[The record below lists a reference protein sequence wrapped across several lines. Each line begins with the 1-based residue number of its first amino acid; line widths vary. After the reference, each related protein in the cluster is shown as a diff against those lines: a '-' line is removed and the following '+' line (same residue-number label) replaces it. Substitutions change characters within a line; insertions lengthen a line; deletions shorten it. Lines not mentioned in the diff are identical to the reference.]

1 MMEQDLFTL
10 LVAQTWQVA
19 ILAIFAWIAVR
30 LFAKDRPHLAQALW
44 ALVLIK
50 CIVPPVL
57 SSPTSPFSWIE
68 ARAACVAQSQLTE
81 PSRIDNDIDNT
92 KPGEVPIR
100 PNVSRQPIV
109 VAATPAPKATTKN
122 HSNES
127 QLTSKANLQTQTQA
141 NSQPAK
147 PSNFTSRLT
156 HTPPVHDSGMI
167 ADVSIVQPV
176 ATEPYSMKSWTD
188 AVVWLWIVGI
198 FIGMF
203 VVAIRFTYFL
213 VWLRRSPAPQANQI
227 ATLVDKLRHQ
237 LGIRTS
243 VKIRVL
249 SRPVGPAVI
258 GLFRPTILLPAA
270 IVEHKSAAEI
280 EPLVAHELIH
290 IRRGDLW
297 WAALQTLATR
307 LLWFHPL
314 VWLASKM
321 VTRESERSCDEETIA
336 GIGCRPSDYARGLLE
351 VLELKH
357 QLRVA
362 PASPGVRP
370 VDITSARLERVMK
383 LGNGIKKR
391 TPLWVWL
398 AMLVCSAAV
407 LPGAAW
413 AVTQDNTTG
422 ESEDKP
428 QAEDAAKTPAQ
439 TPAKAT
445 ATKPEHY
452 QEYRFEVGDLLK
464 TIRERAKEG
473 ESAEQ
478 ILIAHCYVLN
488 SETLNSLPPRGAR
501 VKGTTLIVNETAER
515 ANKFQFQKALDGLRE
530 HGFDQVVVDAR
541 FLRLNQEQIDV
552 INLLGI
558 EWEQI
563 KSNSPAT
570 EIPIPPTGIIAPIA
584 TSVPSLDLPSRDGII
599 ATSVPSLDLPN
610 RDGIH
615 AVSHIARTTPALFSV
630 VSEEELQRII
640 KISSEWPVSLSH
652 GPAITM
658 LNGRDA
664 EIRTTYQRPF
674 VTAVKEVQVEGKGK
688 ARAHQPVISI
698 FETGIRMR
706 IRPVVTPSTIEVD
719 CHLQL
724 KEITDVKVL
733 HLAHWEFEES
743 ISEASAIELD
753 KLLDI
758 DKGASVQA
766 VASQP
771 KNSGEAVKSPKA
783 RYPVKVKGTGGVSI
797 QSPTQI
803 ATNIEIKRS
812 VPLGGT
818 LLLQMLSNNLDLGTD
833 TLIVMLTCKRISPP
847 WAKESDLEKKQRADR
862 EDAIKA
868 AMELPAAKEL
878 SVEENQV
885 SEDEDVLLIQAGSPN
900 ESVDSEPREFEVMGM
915 KFKLVGDV
923 KFEIKSSEILVSGT
937 QLSMQYGEDCVCSC
951 ENEGTIKCEFE
962 QNEIVG
968 GSLTLNGNARVQMDH
983 AFVLEA
989 NQLNFITDNTVE
1001 GGKVT
1006 LQLQGDAHFFT
1017 YGLNGMA
1024 DRISTNCDN
1033 EYILSGNVSLFHNPH
1048 NKPAEIYRGDKVIV
1062 TDDGTGE
1069 IKILVETA
1077 GLGALAPEPK

>member
-1 MMEQDLFTL
+1 MMGQDLFTL

-19 ILAIFAWIAVR
+19 ILAIFAWIAVG

-81 PSRIDNDIDNT
+81 PSRIDNT
-92 KPGEVPIR
+92 KPDKVPIR
-100 PNVSRQPIV
+100 SNVSIQSIV

-127 QLTSKANLQTQTQA
+127 QLTSKANLQTKTQA
-141 NSQPAK
+141 SSQPAK

-156 HTPPVHDSGMI
+156 HTPPKHGSGKI
-167 ADVSIVQPV
+167 ADVSITQPI
-176 ATEPYSMKSWTD
+176 ATEPYSMKSWID
-188 AVVWLWIVGI
+188 IVVLLWVVGV
-198 FIGMF
+198 FIGM
-203 VVAIRFTYFL
+203 VVVIIRFICFL
-213 VWLRRSPAPQANQI
+213 VWLRRSPAPKANHI
-227 ATLVDKLRHQ
+227 VTLVDKLRHQ

-243 VKIRVL
+243 VKIKVL
-249 SRPVGPAVI
+249 SQPVGPAVI

-362 PASPGVRP
+362 PALPGVRP

-383 LGNGIKKR
+383 LGNGIQKR

-398 AMLVCSAAV
+398 AMLACSAAV

-413 AVTQDNTTG
+413 AVTQDNATG
-422 ESEDKP
+422 ESENKP
-428 QAEDAAKTPAQ
+428 QAEDATTSPTQ
-439 TPAKAT
+439 TPAKGSAT
-445 ATKPEHY
+445 EPEIY

-478 ILIAHCYVLN
+478 ILIAHCYILN
-488 SETLNSLPPRGAR
+488 PDTLNSSPPRGAR
-501 VKGTTLIVNETAER
+501 VNGTTLIVNETAER

-530 HGFDQVVVDAR
+530 YGFDQVVVDSR

-570 EIPIPPTGIIAPIA
+570 EIPIPTTGTAPIA
-584 TSVPSLDLPSRDGII
+584 TSLTSLDLPS
-599 ATSVPSLDLPN
+599 

-640 KISSEWPVSLSH
+640 KISSECESVSLSN
-652 GPAITM
+652 GPTITM
-658 LNGRDA
+658 FNGRDA
-664 EIRTTYQRPF
+664 EIRDTGSRPF
-674 VTAVKEVQVEGKGK
+674 VTAVKEVQVEGKEK
-688 ARAHQPVISI
+688 ARASQPVFSI

-706 IRPVVTPSTIEVD
+706 VRPVVTASTIEVD

-733 HLAHWEFEES
+733 HLAHWESEES
-743 ISEASAIELD
+743 EISEASAIELN
-753 KLLDI
+753 KLLLDI
-758 DKGASVQA
+758 DKGDSVQA

-771 KNSGEAVKSPKA
+771 KNNGEAVKSPKA
-783 RYPVKVKGTGGVSI
+783 LYPVKVKGTGGVSI

-818 LLLQMLSNNLDLGTD
+818 LLLEMPSNNLDSATD
-833 TLIVMLTCKRISPP
+833 TLIVMLTCKRIPPP
-847 WAKESDLEKKQRADR
+847 WSKEWAKKLDLVKEQRADR

-878 SVEENQV
+878 SVAENQV
-885 SEDEDVLLIQAGSPN
+885 SEDVLLIQASSPN

-923 KFEIKSSEILVSGT
+923 KFEIKNSEIFVSGT
-937 QLSMQYGEDCVCSC
+937 QLSIQWGECVCSC
-951 ENEGTIKCEFE
+951 ENEGKIKFEFE

-968 GSLTLNGNARVQMDH
+968 GSLTLNGNVRVQMGF
-983 AFVLEA
+983 ACAEA
-989 NQLNFITDNTVE
+989 NQLNIMIDDSVE
-1001 GGKVT
+1001 GGKVKVT
-1006 LQLQGDAHFFT
+1006 LQGDAHFFIG
-1017 YGLNGMA
+1017 GLNGMA
-1024 DRISTNCDN
+1024 DRISTNVEN
-1033 EYILSGNVSLFHNPH
+1033 EYILSGNVSLFHNPD

-1062 TDDGTGE
+1062 TGDEAGE
-1069 IKILVETA
+1069 TEIVVETA
-1077 GLGALAPEPK
+1077 GPGALAPEPK

>member
-1 MMEQDLFTL
+1 
-10 LVAQTWQVA
+10 
-19 ILAIFAWIAVR
+19 
-30 LFAKDRPHLAQALW
+30 
-44 ALVLIK
+44 
-50 CIVPPVL
+50 
-57 SSPTSPFSWIE
+57 
-68 ARAACVAQSQLTE
+68 
-81 PSRIDNDIDNT
+81 
-92 KPGEVPIR
+92 
-100 PNVSRQPIV
+100 
-109 VAATPAPKATTKN
+109 
-122 HSNES
+122 
-127 QLTSKANLQTQTQA
+127 
-141 NSQPAK
+141 
-147 PSNFTSRLT
+147 
-156 HTPPVHDSGMI
+156 
-167 ADVSIVQPV
+167 
-176 ATEPYSMKSWTD
+176 MKSWTD

-198 FIGMF
+198 FIGMV

-357 QLRVA
+357 QLLVA
-362 PASPGVRP
+362 PALPGVRP

-428 QAEDAAKTPAQ
+428 QAEDAAKTSAQ

-488 SETLNSLPPRGAR
+488 SETLNSSPPRGAR
-501 VKGTTLIVNETAER
+501 VNGTTLIINETAER

-530 HGFDQVVVDAR
+530 YGFDQVVVDAR

-652 GPAITM
+652 GPTITM

-664 EIRTTYQRPF
+664 EIRTTCQRPF

-688 ARAHQPVISI
+688 ARAHQPVISL
-698 FETGIRMR
+698 FETGTRMR
-706 IRPVVTPSTIEVD
+706 VRPVVTPSTIEVD

-818 LLLQMLSNNLDLGTD
+818 LLLEMLSNDWELGTD

-847 WAKESDLEKKQRADR
+847 WAKESALEKKQRADR

-885 SEDEDVLLIQAGSPN
+885 TEDEDVLLIQAGSPN

-923 KFEIKSSEILVSGT
+923 KFEIKSSEILISGT
-937 QLSMQYGEDCVCSC
+937 QLSMQCGEGFVCSC
-951 ENEGTIKCEFE
+951 ENEGKIKVEFE

-968 GSLTLNGNARVQMDH
+968 GSLTLNGNARVQMGF
-983 AFVLEA
+983 ACAEA
-989 NQLNFITDNTVE
+989 NQLNIMIDDSVE
-1001 GGKVT
+1001 GVKVT
-1006 LQLQGDAHFFT
+1006 LQGDAHFFIE
-1017 YGLNGMA
+1017 GLNGMA
-1024 DRISTNCDN
+1024 DRISINCDN

>member
-1 MMEQDLFTL
+1 MDRRCS
-10 LVAQTWQVA
+10 
-19 ILAIFAWIAVR
+19 LALDCWNFPR
-30 LFAKDRPHLAQALW
+30 NGR
-44 ALVLIK
+44 
-50 CIVPPVL
+50 
-57 SSPTSPFSWIE
+57 S
-68 ARAACVAQSQLTE
+68 
-81 PSRIDNDIDNT
+81 
-92 KPGEVPIR
+92 G
-100 PNVSRQPIV
+100 
-109 VAATPAPKATTKN
+109 
-122 HSNES
+122 
-127 QLTSKANLQTQTQA
+127 
-141 NSQPAK
+141 NS
-147 PSNFTSRLT
+147 
-156 HTPPVHDSGMI
+156 VH
-167 ADVSIVQPV
+167 
-176 ATEPYSMKSWTD
+176 
-188 AVVWLWIVGI
+188 
-198 FIGMF
+198 
-203 VVAIRFTYFL
+203 YFL
-213 VWLRRSPAPQANQI
+213 VWLRRSPASETNQI
-227 ATLVDKLRHQ
+227 VTLVDRLRHQ

-243 VKIRVL
+243 VKIKVL

-270 IVEHKSAAEI
+270 IVEHKLAAEI

-362 PASPGVRP
+362 PALPGVRP

-383 LGNGIKKR
+383 LGNGIQKR

-439 TPAKAT
+439 TPAQTPVQTPAKAT

-488 SETLNSLPPRGAR
+488 RDTLNSSPPRGAR
-501 VKGTTLIVNETAER
+501 VNGTTLIINETAER

-530 HGFDQVVVDAR
+530 YGFDQVVVDSR

-570 EIPIPPTGIIAPIA
+570 EIPIPTTGTAPIA
-584 TSVPSLDLPSRDGII
+584 TSLTSLDLPS
-599 ATSVPSLDLPN
+599 

-640 KISSEWPVSLSH
+640 KISSECESVSLSN
-652 GPAITM
+652 GPTITM
-658 LNGRDA
+658 FNGRDA
-664 EIRTTYQRPF
+664 EIRDTGSRPF
-674 VTAVKEVQVEGKGK
+674 VTAVKKVQVEGKEK
-688 ARAHQPVISI
+688 ARASQPVISI

-706 IRPVVTPSTIEVD
+706 VRPVVTASTIEVD

-733 HLAHWEFEES
+733 HLAHWESEES
-743 ISEASAIELD
+743 EISEASAIELN
-753 KLLDI
+753 KLLLDI
-758 DKGASVQA
+758 DKGDSVQA

-771 KNSGEAVKSPKA
+771 KNNGEAVKSPKA
-783 RYPVKVKGTGGVSI
+783 LYPVKVKGTGGVSI

-818 LLLQMLSNNLDLGTD
+818 LLLEMPSNNLDSGTD
-833 TLIVMLTCKRISPP
+833 TLIVMLTCKRIPPP
-847 WAKESDLEKKQRADR
+847 WSKEWAKKLDLVKEQRADR

-878 SVEENQV
+878 SVAENQV

-923 KFEIKSSEILVSGT
+923 KFEIKNSEIFVSGT
-937 QLSMQYGEDCVCSC
+937 QLSIQCGEDFVCSC
-951 ENEGTIKCEFE
+951 ENEGKIKFEFE

-968 GSLTLNGNARVQMDH
+968 GSLTLNGNARVQMGF
-983 AFVLEA
+983 ACAEA
-989 NQLNFITDNTVE
+989 NQLNIMIDDSVE
-1001 GGKVT
+1001 GVKFT
-1006 LQLQGDAHFFT
+1006 LQGDAHFFIE
-1017 YGLNGMA
+1017 GLNGMA
-1024 DRISTNCDN
+1024 DRISTNVEN
-1033 EYILSGNVSLFHNPH
+1033 EYILSGNVSLFHNPD

-1062 TDDGTGE
+1062 TGDEAGE
-1069 IKILVETA
+1069 TEIVVETA
-1077 GLGALAPEPK
+1077 GPGRSGSKATSLVRDPSSDLGDSLRPVVDAALAPEPK

>member
-1 MMEQDLFTL
+1 
-10 LVAQTWQVA
+10 
-19 ILAIFAWIAVR
+19 
-30 LFAKDRPHLAQALW
+30 
-44 ALVLIK
+44 
-50 CIVPPVL
+50 
-57 SSPTSPFSWIE
+57 
-68 ARAACVAQSQLTE
+68 
-81 PSRIDNDIDNT
+81 
-92 KPGEVPIR
+92 
-100 PNVSRQPIV
+100 
-109 VAATPAPKATTKN
+109 
-122 HSNES
+122 
-127 QLTSKANLQTQTQA
+127 
-141 NSQPAK
+141 
-147 PSNFTSRLT
+147 
-156 HTPPVHDSGMI
+156 
-167 ADVSIVQPV
+167 
-176 ATEPYSMKSWTD
+176 
-188 AVVWLWIVGI
+188 
-198 FIGMF
+198 
-203 VVAIRFTYFL
+203 
-213 VWLRRSPAPQANQI
+213 
-227 ATLVDKLRHQ
+227 
-237 LGIRTS
+237 
-243 VKIRVL
+243 
-249 SRPVGPAVI
+249 
-258 GLFRPTILLPAA
+258 
-270 IVEHKSAAEI
+270 
-280 EPLVAHELIH
+280 
-290 IRRGDLW
+290 
-297 WAALQTLATR
+297 
-307 LLWFHPL
+307 
-314 VWLASKM
+314 
-321 VTRESERSCDEETIA
+321 
-336 GIGCRPSDYARGLLE
+336 
-351 VLELKH
+351 
-357 QLRVA
+357 
-362 PASPGVRP
+362 
-370 VDITSARLERVMK
+370 
-383 LGNGIKKR
+383 
-391 TPLWVWL
+391 
-398 AMLVCSAAV
+398 MLVCSAAV

-478 ILIAHCYVLN
+478 ILIAHCYILN
-488 SETLNSLPPRGAR
+488 PDTLNSSPPRGAR
-501 VKGTTLIVNETAER
+501 VNGTTLIVNETAER

-530 HGFDQVVVDAR
+530 YGFDQVVVDAR

-584 TSVPSLDLPSRDGII
+584 TSVPSLDLPNRDGII

-664 EIRTTYQRPF
+664 EIRTTCQRPF

-818 LLLQMLSNNLDLGTD
+818 LLLEMPSNNLD
-833 TLIVMLTCKRISPP
+833 
-847 WAKESDLEKKQRADR
+847 
-862 EDAIKA
+862 
-868 AMELPAAKEL
+868 
-878 SVEENQV
+878 
-885 SEDEDVLLIQAGSPN
+885 
-900 ESVDSEPREFEVMGM
+900 
-915 KFKLVGDV
+915 
-923 KFEIKSSEILVSGT
+923 
-937 QLSMQYGEDCVCSC
+937 
-951 ENEGTIKCEFE
+951 
-962 QNEIVG
+962 
-968 GSLTLNGNARVQMDH
+968 
-983 AFVLEA
+983 
-989 NQLNFITDNTVE
+989 
-1001 GGKVT
+1001 
-1006 LQLQGDAHFFT
+1006 
-1017 YGLNGMA
+1017 
-1024 DRISTNCDN
+1024 
-1033 EYILSGNVSLFHNPH
+1033 
-1048 NKPAEIYRGDKVIV
+1048 
-1062 TDDGTGE
+1062 
-1069 IKILVETA
+1069 
-1077 GLGALAPEPK
+1077 

>member
-30 LFAKDRPHLAQALW
+30 LFGKDRPHLAQALW

-81 PSRIDNDIDNT
+81 PSRIDNDIDDT
-92 KPGEVPIR
+92 KSGEVPIR
-100 PNVSRQPIV
+100 PNVSIQPIV
-109 VAATPAPKATTKN
+109 VTATPAPKATTKN

-127 QLTSKANLQTQTQA
+127 LLTSKANLPTKTQA

-156 HTPPVHDSGMI
+156 HTPPEHDSGKI

-198 FIGMF
+198 FIGMV

-488 SETLNSLPPRGAR
+488 PDTLNSSPPRGAR
-501 VKGTTLIVNETAER
+501 INGTTLIVNETAER
-515 ANKFQFQKALDGLRE
+515 AKKFQFQKALDGLRE
-530 HGFDQVVVDAR
+530 YGFDQVVVDAR

-652 GPAITM
+652 GPTITM

-664 EIRTTYQRPF
+664 EIRTTCQRPF

-688 ARAHQPVISI
+688 ARAHQPVISL
-698 FETGIRMR
+698 FETGTRMR
-706 IRPVVTPSTIEVD
+706 VRPVVTPSTIEVD

-818 LLLQMLSNNLDLGTD
+818 LLLEMLSNDWELGTD

-885 SEDEDVLLIQAGSPN
+885 TEDEDVLLIQAGSPN
-900 ESVDSEPREFEVMGM
+900 ESVDSEPRKFEVMGM

-1001 GGKVT
+1001 GGKAT

-1062 TDDGTGE
+1062 TGGE
-1069 IKILVETA
+1069 IKILVETD
-1077 GLGALAPEPK
+1077 GPSTLAPEPK